1 MYSRL
6 LIIAMLLLS
15 FTSLASAK
23 NILIFPAGNDEVV
36 INTTKVAISSKG
48 QEDILTELLV
58 QALSDQG
65 VEVVSDV
72 SIPVTNIQ
80 QAINNG
86 NYHDILEFNT
96 TNTLA
101 YTTDLSE
108 LSQDIRLKPSLVNDL
123 ASRYN
128 CDYFLYGELKTVE
141 VGIDHNDGSLE
152 ALLAMRWGG
161 SYDKEMPIVRAK
173 VKVSL
178 IDAKTGKCVFSKY
191 YSDKD
196 EITLATMER
205 KNDKLT
211 AGSKTINDDMLLIAM
226 SKIANAVSRDLQKNI

>member
-23 NILIFPAGNDEVV
+23 NILIFPSGNDEVV
-36 INTTKVAISSKG
+36 INTTKVEISAKG

-101 YTTDLSE
+101 YTMDLSE
-108 LSQDIRLKPSLVNDL
+108 LSLETRLKPS
-123 ASRYN
+123 
-128 CDYFLYGELKTVE
+128 
-141 VGIDHNDGSLE
+141 
-152 ALLAMRWGG
+152 
-161 SYDKEMPIVRAK
+161 
-173 VKVSL
+173 
-178 IDAKTGKCVFSKY
+178 
-191 YSDKD
+191 
-196 EITLATMER
+196 
-205 KNDKLT
+205 
-211 AGSKTINDDMLLIAM
+211 
-226 SKIANAVSRDLQKNI
+226 